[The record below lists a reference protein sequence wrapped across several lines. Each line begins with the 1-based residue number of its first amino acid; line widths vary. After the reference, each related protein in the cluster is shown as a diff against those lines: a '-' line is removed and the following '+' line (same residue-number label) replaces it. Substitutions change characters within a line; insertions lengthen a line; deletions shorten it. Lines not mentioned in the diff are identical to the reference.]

1 MCRPALIPR
10 FDGMDLL
17 LTTTAPAEPMTGLAG
32 WAVGLIDTL
41 GGPGAAIIVGLDNL
55 FPPIPSELV
64 LPLAGFS
71 ASRGAFTLLGA
82 LFWTTLGSL
91 AGAVIVYWLGAL
103 LGRDRTRAL
112 VSRIPLM
119 KMSDFDRTEAWFTRH
134 GGKAVF
140 LGRMVPIFRSLISL
154 PAGVE
159 RMAFGRFLA
168 LTTAGSL
175 LWNTA
180 FVVAGYLLGE
190 SWSVVNRYASVFQ
203 YAVLAAV
210 AAAIALFVTVRLRTR
225 TAKHQPASE
234 R

>member
-1 MCRPALIPR
+1 
-10 FDGMDLL
+10 MDLL
-17 LTTTAPAEPMTGLAG
+17 LTTTATPAEPMTGLAG

-119 KMSDFDRTEAWFTRH
+119 KVSDFDRTEAWFTRH

-159 RMAFGRFLA
+159 RMPFGRFLA

-190 SWSVVNRYASVFQ
+190 SWSLVNRYASVFQ

-210 AAAIALFVTVRLRTR
+210 AVAIALFVTVRLRNR
-225 TAKHQPASE
+225 TAKPQTSSE